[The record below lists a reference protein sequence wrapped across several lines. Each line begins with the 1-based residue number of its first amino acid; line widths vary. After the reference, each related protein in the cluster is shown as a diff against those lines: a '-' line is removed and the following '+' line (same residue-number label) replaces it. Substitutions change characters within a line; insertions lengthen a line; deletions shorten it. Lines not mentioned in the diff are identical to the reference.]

1 MTLEELYKESKEHEE
16 SEAKEDKEEDSDA
29 NKAYDSALLETLT
42 SLTEHVKSLT
52 ESQDAVFER
61 IESLEKANHLGEA
74 EDKTHLEAQPATSDS
89 EDIGADIKA
98 PDTYQSNSRQAGLDD
113 DKSGDDKPEG
123 DEKNLEMQDKANQ
136 APQEHQQ
143 IQKQNFDFTTET
155 PRPNAAI
162 DTIEKSNGDVE
173 LNMVLKDARSEGY
186 DGLNKVAQKI
196 LGGEYGTPSK
206 EEAWF

>member
-16 SEAKEDKEEDSDA
+16 SEAKEDNEELGDDL
-29 NKAYDSALLETLT
+29 DLI
-42 SLTEHVKSLT
+42 
-52 ESQDAVFER
+52 D
-61 IESLEKANHLGEA
+61 INHLGEA
-74 EDKTHLEAQPATSDS
+74 EDKTQLEAQPATSDS

-136 APQEHQQ
+136 APQEPQQ

-196 LGGEYGTPSK
+196 LGGKYGTPSK

>member
-136 APQEHQQ
+136 APQEPQQ
-143 IQKQNFDFTTET
+143 IQKQTFDCTTEP
-155 PRPNAAI
+155 PRPTAAI
-162 DTIEKSNGDVE
+162 DTSEKSNGDVE